1 MALVPQDY
9 AHWPLTVRE
18 NVTLGQPTARG
29 DEAVREACEAS
40 GADEVVDRLG
50 AGLDTLLA
58 REWLNGEELRGGQ
71 WQRIALA
78 RAFFREAGLLVLDEP
93 TANLD
98 PRAEYRIF
106 QRLRDLARDRVV
118 LLVTHR
124 ITNVAVADRIV
135 VLNEGRV
142 VQEGTYQQL
151 AQQPGLFQQL
161 LSYQVSAEPDGE
173 KDGTRT

>member
-1 MALVPQDY
+1 
-9 AHWPLTVRE
+9 
-18 NVTLGQPTARG
+18 
-29 DEAVREACEAS
+29 
-40 GADEVVDRLG
+40 LG

-58 REWLNGEELRGGQ
+58 REWLNGEELSGGQ

-135 VLNEGRV
+135 VLDGGRV
-142 VQEGTYQQL
+142 VQEGTYKVL
-151 AQQPGLFQQL
+151 AEQDGLFKQL
-161 LSYQVSAEPDGE
+161 LSYQVTSEAN
-173 KDGTRT
+173 DGTCETPA